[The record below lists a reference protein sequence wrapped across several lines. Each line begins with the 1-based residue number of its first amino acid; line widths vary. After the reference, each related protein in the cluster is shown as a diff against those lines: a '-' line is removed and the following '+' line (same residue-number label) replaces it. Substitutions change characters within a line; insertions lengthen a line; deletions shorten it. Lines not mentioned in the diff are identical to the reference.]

1 MLLYVCNECVFTISL
16 FIPLNNVIIHMT
28 AFSYGGFENEET
40 IADLWGQQWSTMTPL
55 TQFDLKPSINS
66 VLRGVWSQIK
76 NRLSPAGGK
85 WHQSSHGL
93 D

>member
-1 MLLYVCNECVFTISL
+1 MSLYVCNERVFTISL
-16 FIPLNNVIIHMT
+16 FISLNNVIIHMT
-28 AFSYGGFENEET
+28 AFSYGGYENEE
-40 IADLWGQQWSTMTPL
+40 STMTPL
-55 TQFDLKPSINS
+55 IQFDLKPSINS

-76 NRLSPAGGK
+76 NRLSLAGGK